1 MKRAFKILGLATALL
16 LLCTPALAQ
25 CAMCRVAVT
34 SATNGAA
41 MMKSLN
47 LASLVLLVPPVGIFC
62 VIFGIALKRK
72 HPREDEGMETEEG
85 RAADERGWT
94 RI

>member
-1 MKRAFKILGLATALL
+1 MKTALRVL
-16 LLCTPALAQ
+16 VLASVVGLLCTPAFAQ

-41 MMKSLN
+41 LMKSLN

-62 VIFGIALKRK
+62 VIFGMAFKQRQRHEQK
-72 HPREDEGMETEEG
+72 GNEEI
-85 RAADERGWT
+85 R
-94 RI
+94 